1 MDDAANAVEKA
12 LTAETSGWLDIFH
25 IQSAV
30 PNARFLTG
38 QAWWSA
44 DDVST
49 SVSLGYT
56 PRERGVAQ

>member
-1 MDDAANAVEKA
+1 MDDAVSAVEKA
-12 LTAETSGWLDIFH
+12 LTAKTSDWLDIFH

-30 PNARFLTG
+30 PDARFLTG
-38 QAWWSA
+38 QPWWSA
-44 DDVST
+44 DDVSP